1 MTFGELLIKINEQL
15 ANEYLTDLIENYKL
29 DMKSFDERFDDPY
42 EILSIE
48 INHSTKSIT
57 LMNYKEIK

>member
-1 MTFGELLIKINEQL
+1 MTFGELISQVNEEL
-15 ANEYLTDLIENYKL
+15 ANEYLTDSIDNYEI
-29 DMKSFDERFDDPY
+29 DMKSFDERDDDAY
-42 EILSIE
+42 DILSIE